1 MRAQANINL
10 TNNDLKVIY
19 DLKHNPTEIVV
30 KYDKFLKLLEYLE
43 DKQIEKELKARMQN
57 EEFVSESEIFDV

>member
-1 MRAQANINL
+1 MKTRSINL
-10 TNNDLKVIY
+10 TDNDLKVIY
-19 DLKHNPTEIVV
+19 DLKHQPKEIVV
-30 KYDKFLKLLEYLE
+30 DYKKFLKLLDFLE